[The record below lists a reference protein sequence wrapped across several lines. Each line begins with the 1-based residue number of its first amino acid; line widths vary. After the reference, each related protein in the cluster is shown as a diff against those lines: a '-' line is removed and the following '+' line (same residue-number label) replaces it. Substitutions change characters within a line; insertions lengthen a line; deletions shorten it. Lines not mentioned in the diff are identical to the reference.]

1 MDFTDFL
8 ETLDD
13 GDVSRRLAD
22 ELGQVVRAARRTGR
36 PGELNLKLTFRP
48 DGRTVVTTSAI
59 TSTVSA
65 VAVRRCHRRPRLDSA
80 LNACCSRNGAS
91 RMPTPLWSL
100 MTPPASIAW
109 TNSARV
115 AKGKSSPPQR
125 PSRWA

>member
-59 TSTVSA
+59 TTKI
-65 VAVRRCHRRPRLDSA
+65 
-80 LNACCSRNGAS
+80 
-91 RMPTPLWSL
+91 PTPKANATTFYDSEEGDLLRSDPKQQPL
-100 MTPPASIAW
+100 RHVPLRPPAPL
-109 TNSARV
+109 RV
-115 AKGKSSPPQR
+115 AAER
-125 PSRWA
+125 PADSGDLIVSNTNPEVK